1 MQGVMNNQ
9 IKNQIMKIHNIFL
22 LLFPV
27 FGFLLF
33 SCTKVDE
40 PYATVHTLNI
50 KDTTMNWDSYPPV
63 RKVLL
68 EDYTGHKCVN
78 CPDAAVTARSLEE
91 QFGDQLVVM
100 AVHAGFYSRP
110 DKTGEYTLDLR
121 TDAGNAWNND
131 FAFTSYPNGMVN
143 RTPFNG
149 SRIVDPDK
157 WGVSVGQLLLLS
169 PDFQIMIS
177 NSYNPDS
184 RKLAT
189 TIYNRFLAPK
199 NGEYS
204 LTVCILEDSIIGTQ
218 KNSNLAY
225 GDTTVPD
232 WHNYVFNGV
241 LRGTINGT
249 YGEVMTTTPDPDITY
264 LARYQATLDTSFV
277 VRNCWVVAFVTNNST
292 KEVLQ
297 AEKKK
302 ILP

>member
-1 MQGVMNNQ
+1 MHGV
-9 IKNQIMKIHNIFL
+9 IKNKIKHQIMKIHNIIL

-27 FGFLLF
+27 LGLLLF
-33 SCTKVDE
+33 SCTKIDE

-63 RKVLL
+63 KKVLL

-78 CPDAAVTARSLEE
+78 CPDAAITARSLEE
-91 QFGDQLVVM
+91 QYGDQLVVM
-100 AVHAGFYSRP
+100 AVHAGFYSKP

-143 RTPFNG
+143 RTLFNG

-157 WGVSVGQLLLLS
+157 WGASVGQLLLVS

-189 TIYNRFLAPK
+189 TIYNRFLTSK
-199 NGEYS
+199 TGEYS
-204 LTVCILEDSIIGTQ
+204 LTVCIVEDSIIGAQ
-218 KNSNLAY
+218 KNSNEAI
-225 GDTTVPD
+225 GPVPD
-232 WHNYVFNGV
+232 WLGYVFNGV
-241 LRGTINGT
+241 LRTNINGT
-249 YGEVMTTTPDPDITY
+249 YGEVLTTTPDPDITY
-264 LARYQATLDTSFV
+264 LARYQTTLDTAFV
-277 VRNCWVVAFVTNNST
+277 ERNCWVIAFVTNNST

-302 ILP
+302 IIP